1 MQDGS
6 DLPLRRSFMSH
17 WRRLS
22 RKRRALHLALVV
34 LALATAA
41 WARRTPATQATATTG
56 TSSPAANLKAPLPP
70 PADVFIQKTSAFP
83 QGNVLVMVQLTSQEL
98 AVKQADRKRAF
109 ITLGDLRHQ
118 VILRDDGQPGSSTV
132 FHVVFSLGASMNEAD
147 LAAR

>member
-34 LALATAA
+34 LALAT
-41 WARRTPATQATATTG
+41 QATATTG
-56 TSSPAANLKAPLPP
+56 TSSPAASLEAPLPP

-98 AVKQADRKRAF
+98 AAKQADGTRSF
-109 ITLGDLRHQ
+109 ITLGDLGHQ
-118 VILRDDGQPGSSTV
+118 VILRDDGQQGDATANDGL
-132 FHVVFSLGASMNEAD
+132 FTAIASVDEAD